1 MASTHSREPVTELA
15 GADNPTRRDD
25 QPSKLCRIQSVEE
38 LRRYLQVALQL
49 EHSTIPPYLTALYS
63 LHPDTNIDAARIIT
77 SVVVEEML
85 HLTLVA
91 NVLNAVG
98 GSPDLTTRDF
108 VPHYPAHLPDGESDF
123 EVGVGPFSPSALT
136 TFLRIERPGEPEHAR
151 FVSRLRSPRALLPS
165 YHDSAG
171 ATMHFYS
178 IGEFYREI
186 DRGLGVLAA
195 TLSARGDDLF
205 SGDPTRQITS
215 DFRYSGGGEVI
226 AVTDLDS
233 ARAAIRLICEQ
244 GEGLGGAIY
253 DEEDELS
260 HYYRFQ
266 QIRLGRFYQ
275 RGDVAG
281 HPSGAAFDVDWKAV
295 YPVTPNARVE
305 EYPEDSRARRL
316 AADFCVAYGAFL
328 AQLTVALSGRAD
340 LLDAAVGEMFKLKDL
355 ALEIVRTP
363 ISLTHYATAAPVY
376 RAMT

>member
-1 MASTHSREPVTELA
+1 MTDLA
-15 GADNPTRRDD
+15 DADNVKRRED
-25 QPSKLCRIQSVEE
+25 QPSRLTRIESVGE

-63 LHPDTNIDAARIIT
+63 LHPGTNDDAARIIK

-98 GSPDLTTRDF
+98 GAPDLTTDDF

-123 EVGVGPFSPSALT
+123 EVSVGPFSPTALK
-136 TFLRIERPGEPEHAR
+136 TFLRIERPGELERAR
-151 FVSRLRSPRALLPS
+151 FVSRIRSPRALLPS
-165 YHDSAG
+165 YHDSAD
-171 ATMHFYS
+171 AAMHFYS

-186 DRGLGVLAA
+186 DRGLSALAS
-195 TLSARGDDLF
+195 TMSARGEPLF
-205 SGDPTRQITS
+205 CGDPTRQITS
-215 DFRYSGGGEVI
+215 DFRYSGGGEII
-226 AVTDLDS
+226 AVTNLDT
-233 ARAAIRLICEQ
+233 AHAAIRLICEQ
-244 GEGLGGAIY
+244 GEGLGGAIF

-266 QIRLGRFYQ
+266 QLQLGRYYQ

-281 HPSGAAFDVDWKAV
+281 HPRGAAFHVDWKAV
-295 YPVTPNARVE
+295 YPVTPNARIE
-305 EYPEDSRARRL
+305 EYPQYSVARRL
-316 AADFCVAYGAFL
+316 TADFSVAYGAFL

-340 LLDAAVGEMFKLKDL
+340 LLDAAVGEMFTLKDL
-355 ALEIVRTP
+355 ARDIVRTP
-363 ISLTHYATAAPVY
+363 ISHAERATAAPIY